1 MMYSREKAVCWKA
14 FIPLIAQP
22 PSESCSKLQRGSGVM
37 EKKRAKSMRWLNWV
51 VPPSCSVPYRGNEQ
65 HFYFIGNY
73 VPYEIKTFCEDAHA
87 ALSERALQE

>member
-37 EKKRAKSMRWLNWV
+37 EKREPKV
-51 VPPSCSVPYRGNEQ
+51 CVG
-65 HFYFIGNY
+65 
-73 VPYEIKTFCEDAHA
+73 
-87 ALSERALQE
+87 